1 VGGAVRDLLLGR
13 RPVDL
18 DLAVEGPRGC
28 VEEVVSALAAAGFR
42 AEARHARFGTATLR
56 GPHGERLDLAATRAE
71 TYPRPGALPVVTPGV
86 PIATDLGRRDFA
98 IHAMALPL
106 EGGIQEPDLVD
117 PFGGK
122 GDLALRRIRLLHDG
136 SLADDPTRVFRA
148 ARYAARLGFALD
160 GGFEE
165 AMRRAVAA
173 GAFATISGDRLRRA
187 FEEVLAEENRAVAVS
202 YLQEL
207 AVPSAIVHGWSLEGV
222 GLSAGDA
229 PGGRSSDWARL
240 LERAAPSV
248 KEAVA
253 VRLSFSRALRR
264 AAGCPR

>member
-13 RPVDL
+13 SPVDL
-18 DLAVEGPRGC
+18 DLAVEGPPGC
-28 VEEVVSALAAAGFR
+28 VETIGGALAAAGFR
-42 AEARHARFGTATLR
+42 SLARHARFGTATLR
-56 GPHGERLDLAATRAE
+56 GPLGERIDLAATRAE

-106 EGGIQEPDLVD
+106 EGDLREADLVD

-122 GDLALRRIRLLHDG
+122 RDLGLRRIRLLHG
-136 SLADDPTRVFRA
+136 ESLADDPTRVFRA

-202 YLQEL
+202 LLQAL
-207 AVPSAIVHGWSLEGV
+207 GVPSAVAEGWSLEGV
-222 GLSAGDA
+222 RLFRVDGPGEPGAG
-229 PGGRSSDWARL
+229 WACL
-240 LERAAPSV
+240 LERAAPAV
-248 KEAVA
+248 REAVA

-264 AAGCPR
+264 AAGCSR